1 MKYMNAKKKY
11 QSLDLQ
17 LFAGEGGEGDGGDAG
32 DDDDPDD
39 GSDDDDPDDDDPD
52 EKKFSQK
59 DVDAAVKKRLEREK
73 RKWKRDQQKKTS
85 APDGTGKA
93 GDDDKGSESE
103 DAKARKAAEDKA
115 SGLEMKVACYEA
127 GVDKDAVDDVA
138 ALAWSYMAADDDLD
152 LEDAIEK
159 VVKKYPQFKKA
170 ADPDDDD
177 DKGQKGKSWAQ
188 RQSGK
193 GAKKLSG
200 VEARFYELNPDLKK

>member
-11 QSLDLQ
+11 QSFDFQ
-17 LFAGEGGEGDGGDAG
+17 LFADEGGEGDGGDAG
-32 DDDDPDD
+32 DDDDPDE
-39 GSDDDDPDDDDPD
+39 GSDEGNPDDDDSD

-85 APDGTGKA
+85 TPDGTGKA
-93 GDDDKGSESE
+93 GDAGKGSESE

-127 GVDKDAVDDVA
+127 GVDKDTVDDVV
-138 ALAWSYMAADDDLD
+138 ALAQSYMAADDDLD